1 MLKDKRKSRRQP
13 MRYTA
18 WMVLDGEQLH
28 GCMLSDISDTGA
40 RLNVEKSAKLPD
52 RFVLVLSGRGPAR
65 RNCRVVWRKPQQVGV
80 AFERRLA
87 RADTA
92 TLVPEPDADADAV
105 KAKLPTAESK

>member
-52 RFVLVLSGRGPAR
+52 RFVLVLSGRGSAR

-80 AFERRLA
+80 AFERHFA
-87 RADTA
+87 KADTT
-92 TLVPEPDADADAV
+92 TLLPKPDADAA
-105 KAKLPTAESK
+105 KAELPTAEST